1 MSALGQSHHFDH
13 APITSGLTRKADKF
27 KAGGHFAKVP
37 NTDVGSACLKKM
49 FTEAQRPLP
58 LVSGGA
64 GFTFGQNG
72 NGPVIVPA
80 AHSWWRPG
88 PPSRR
93 CP

>member
-1 MSALGQSHHFDH
+1 MSEMGQSHHFDH
-13 APITSGLTRKADKF
+13 APITSGLTRKADRF

-64 GFTFGQNG
+64 LHVWSEWQRAG
-72 NGPVIVPA
+72 
-80 AHSWWRPG
+80 HRPG
-88 PPSRR
+88 GT
-93 CP
+93 